1 MARGLRHEELL
12 FLTSAPV
19 RQVRHGHVALPA
31 AHVFELVAERP
42 ESWPAWFSLARECRY
57 EGGPPHGV
65 GAIRR
70 ISLRGG
76 IQARER
82 VLAWEEDRRFAYR
95 VEEINMPGV
104 RAAME
109 EWTVEPVTEDRT
121 ELRWILAADCAKSAG
136 LLLQAAR
143 AGIDRAFREG
153 IRRMPAV
160 S

>member
-1 MARGLRHEELL
+1 MARGLRHEDLL
-12 FLTSAPV
+12 FLTSAPIQ
-19 RQVRHGHVALPA
+19 QVRRGHVALPA
-31 AHVFELVAERP
+31 DRVFELVAERP
-42 ESWPAWFSLARECRY
+42 ESWPAWFSLARECHF

-65 GAIRR
+65 GSVRR

-76 IQARER
+76 IRARER
-82 VLAWEEDRRFAYR
+82 VLAWDEDRRFAYR

-109 EWTVEPVTEDRT
+109 EWTVHAVAEDRT
-121 ELRWILAADCAKSAG
+121 ELRWILAVDCAEPAG

-143 AGIDRAFREG
+143 TGIDRAFNQG
-153 IRRMPAV
+153 IRKMPAV